1 MLRSYFHYFGC
12 PFYSAGKY
20 SCQPLPFKV
29 SIHVFLRHSENAMKL
44 STRAQTLQES
54 AIRKLD
60 GIIQTMSGVDFYRLN
75 IGQPDIPTPPSM
87 MNAIAGFETSVLSYG
102 PASGTPQCRT
112 AFANYHRLWQPALTP
127 ADVAVTTGGSEAL
140 LFAFTAICDPGD
152 EILAPTPFYTNYNGF
167 ATVAGASIKP
177 IPTSIETNFALPSD
191 EELDTIKS
199 DRTRAFVFSNPSNP
213 TGAVYSKSEV
223 ERIARWCHRN
233 GIFLISDEVYR
244 RIWFENPPASALE
257 VDDAAEAVVVI
268 DSLSKT
274 WSACGLRLGAL
285 ISRNVELMEKVERLG
300 QARLG
305 PQPLAQHVGI
315 AALEMPEAYYETIR
329 LMWKN
334 RVDILAEALADI
346 EGVKFNKP
354 TGAFYSMVELPVEST
369 EEFAKFLITDFR
381 SKRDGAFESLVVAP
395 GSGFYV
401 DPNRGKQQIRLAAVL
416 EPTKIQ
422 RAIEILGEALISYN
436 G

>member
-1 MLRSYFHYFGC
+1 
-12 PFYSAGKY
+12 
-20 SCQPLPFKV
+20 
-29 SIHVFLRHSENAMKL
+29 MKL

-60 GIIQTMSGVDFYRLN
+60 GIIQTMTGVDFYRLN

-87 MNAIAGFETSVLSYG
+87 MNAIMGFETNVLSYG
-102 PASGTPQCRT
+102 PASGTPQCRG
-112 AFANYHRLWQPALTP
+112 AFAAYHSQWQPTLT
-127 ADVAVTTGGSEAL
+127 AEHIAVTTGGSEAL

-167 ATVAGASIKP
+167 ATVAGATITP
-177 IPTSIETNFALPSD
+177 IPTSIESNFALPSD
-191 EELDTIKS
+191 EELDTMKS
-199 DRTRAFVFSNPSNP
+199 DRTRAFVFSNPCNP
-213 TGAVYSKSEV
+213 TGAVYARSEV

-244 RIWFENPPASALE
+244 RIWFAEPPASALE
-257 VDDAAEAVVVI
+257 IDDAAEAIVVI

-285 ISRNVELMEKVERLG
+285 ISRNMQLMEKVERLG

-334 RVDILAEALADI
+334 RVDVLAKAVEDV
-346 EGVKFNKP
+346 EGVHFNKP

-369 EEFAKFLITDFR
+369 EDFARYLITDFR
-381 SKRDGAFESLVVAP
+381 SERDGAVESLVVAP

-401 DPNRGKQQIRLAAVL
+401 DGTRGQRQIRMAAVL
-416 EPTKIQ
+416 EPPKIQ
-422 RAIEILGEALISYN
+422 RAVELLSEALTEYN
-436 G
+436 Q